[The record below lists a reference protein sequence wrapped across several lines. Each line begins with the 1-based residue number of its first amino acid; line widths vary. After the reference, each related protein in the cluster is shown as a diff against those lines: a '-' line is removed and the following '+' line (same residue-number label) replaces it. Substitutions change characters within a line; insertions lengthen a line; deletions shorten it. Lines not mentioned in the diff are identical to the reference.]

1 MRPLGGE
8 RLGPS
13 RIPPRDRRTESP
25 ATGTAGGREP
35 SAAGPLRHGQGP
47 VPSPEWPTFNDEEPR
62 GYKDLALPSRVRT
75 GLRGRPSLTAFGVW
89 AKACMDAMPQPSLSG
104 CCPCPAPCSAL
115 PGCRREPRY
124 RPPRHCFGDPAC
136 PPNPGASPSAPHPQF
151 PVPVAQCHFLRE
163 APWDFP
169 PAVRV
174 WPSLAAAD
182 PDVLPTGLTSAAA
195 HAWITAFIW

>member
-1 MRPLGGE
+1 MEVRGWGLLGSFLVTAG
-8 RLGPS
+8 RSP
-13 RIPPRDRRTESP
+13 P

-62 GYKDLALPSRVRT
+62 GYKDLAPPSRVRN

-89 AKACMDAMPQPSLSG
+89 AKACMDAMPQLSLSG
-104 CCPCPAPCSAL
+104 CCPCPAL

-136 PPNPGASPSAPHPQF
+136 PPEPWRLALCPSP
-151 PVPVAQCHFLRE
+151 PVPCPRSSVSLPQGSPLGLPARSQGLAVIGCRRLRR
-163 APWDFP
+163 P
-169 PAVRV
+169 PHGAHLSGCSRV
-174 WPSLAAAD
+174 DHCVYLVIA
-182 PDVLPTGLTSAAA
+182 
-195 HAWITAFIW
+195 